1 MAEGSKIK
9 DSLALFRSAL
19 TGGEQDFTRGSL
31 QKAVVLLAIP
41 MVLEM
46 GMESL
51 FAVVDVFF
59 VAKLG
64 ARAVAA
70 IGLTEGALMLLY
82 AFALGLSMPATAMV
96 ARRIGEGQR
105 ALAAQAAVQAL
116 VLALMIGLLF
126 GAVGVT
132 HSRHLLELM
141 GGDRAVTELGA
152 GYARVMLGSAPIV
165 ILLMVFG
172 AVFRG
177 AGEANHAMRALW
189 LANGLNIILDPCL
202 IFGLGPFP
210 ELGLF
215 GAGVATTFGRSVG
228 VLYFLFQLLQGAGP
242 LRVKL
247 ADLRVVPRVLAD
259 LCKLSVGSIAQFLVE
274 TSSWVMLVRIVAL
287 FGSTAVAGYTVA
299 IRIVIFALMPA
310 WGFSNAAAT
319 LVGQNLGA
327 QQPERARKSV
337 LLAGSYNMAFLSMT
351 ALVLVVFAPAIIG
364 TFTEEPPVLALGV
377 TCLRTVS
384 VGFVAF
390 AWGMVWLQAFNGAGD
405 TKTPLLI
412 NLVCF
417 WAVKLP
423 LAYALAVP
431 LGLGPFGVFLAV
443 SVAYTLSALLGFWVF
458 RRGHWQAV
466 RV

>member
-1 MAEGSKIK
+1 MAERSRVKHA
-9 DSLALFRSAL
+9 LAFLRSAL
-19 TGGEQDFTRGSL
+19 VGGEQDFTSGSL
-31 QKAVVLLAIP
+31 RAAVARLAIP

-105 ALAAQAAVQAL
+105 ALGAQAAVQAL
-116 VLALMIGLLF
+116 VLALAIGLLF

-132 HSRHLLELM
+132 HSRDLLELM
-141 GGDRAVTELGA
+141 GGDSAVVELGA
-152 GYARVMLGSAPIV
+152 SYAQVTLGSAPIV

-210 ELGLF
+210 ELGLL
-215 GAGVATTFGRSVG
+215 GAGVATTIGRSVG
-228 VLYFLFQLLQGAGP
+228 VLYFLFQLLRGVGP
-242 LRVKL
+242 LRIKFV
-247 ADLRVVPRVLAD
+247 DLRVVPSVLVD

-327 QQPERARKSV
+327 KQPERARKSV
-337 LLAGSYNMAFLSMT
+337 LLAGSYNMAFLSLT
-351 ALVLVVFAPAIIG
+351 ALVFLVFAPAIIG
-364 TFTEEPPVLALGV
+364 IFTEEPPVLALGV

-458 RRGHWQAV
+458 RRGRWQAV